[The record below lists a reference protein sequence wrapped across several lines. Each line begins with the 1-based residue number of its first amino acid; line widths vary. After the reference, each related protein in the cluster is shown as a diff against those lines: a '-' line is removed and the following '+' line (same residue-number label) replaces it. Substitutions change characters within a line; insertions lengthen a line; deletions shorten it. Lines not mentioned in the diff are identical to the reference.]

1 MTNKK
6 DLRLRVNPKLYDELM
21 AWSAEELR
29 SMNGLVEYLLT
40 EAVKKR
46 KKSFNAPTE
55 TDLPED
61 GGSQA

>member
-21 AWSAEELR
+21 RWSAEELR
-29 SMNGLVEYLLT
+29 SMNSLVEFLLT

-46 KKSFNAPTE
+46 KKGFGEEKNDE
-55 TDLPED
+55 KDE
-61 GGSQA
+61 

>member
-21 AWSAEELR
+21 RWSAEELR
-29 SMNGLVEYLLT
+29 SMNGLVEYILT

-46 KKSFNAPTE
+46 RKSSAEGENDE
-55 TDLPED
+55 KDE
-61 GGSQA
+61 